1 MNTKKLILSIV
12 AMLVVLIALPLIA
25 ALFAKKDFEIER
37 EIVIAKPKNQVF
49 EYILLLKNQDKFS
62 KWANIDPKMKKEY
75 RGTDGTVGF
84 VSAWNSEDQN
94 VGVGEQEIKKI
105 TDGERIDYEL
115 RFIKPFAS
123 TAPAYMIT
131 ETVPENQTK
140 VKWGYIG
147 TMAYPMNL
155 MIPTI
160 QAQLAADLDEGL
172 KNLKKVL
179 ESDGAGTGEK
189 APSHNK
195 GE

>member
-1 MNTKKLILSIV
+1 MDRKKLILSIV
-12 AMLVVLIALPLIA
+12 ALLAVVIALPLIA

-37 EIVIAKPKNQVF
+37 EIVIAKPRNEVF
-49 EYILLLKNQDKFS
+49 DYLRFLKNHDKFS

-115 RFIKPFAS
+115 RFTKPFTS
-123 TAPAYMIT
+123 TDPAYVIT
-131 ETVPENQTK
+131 ETVPEKQTK

-147 TMAYPMNL
+147 KMSYPMNL

-160 QAQLAADLDEGL
+160 QAQLARDLDDGL
-172 KNLKKVL
+172 RNLKKLL
-179 ESDGAGTGEK
+179 ESEK
-189 APSHNK
+189 PEKHIPPIK
-195 GE
+195 